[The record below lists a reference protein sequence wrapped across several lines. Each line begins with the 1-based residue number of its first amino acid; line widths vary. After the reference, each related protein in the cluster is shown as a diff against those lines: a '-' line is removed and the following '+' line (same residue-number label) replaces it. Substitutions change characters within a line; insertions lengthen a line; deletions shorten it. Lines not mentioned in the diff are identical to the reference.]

1 MLGKVCGI
9 LGNNVVVII
18 FFHSA
23 VVSFAKTVRQMTE

>member
-9 LGNNVVVII
+9 LGNNAVGII